1 MSQED
6 VFWADQLAKECIER
20 AQREKNIVTCRTA
33 GSPSGSK
40 HIGNLFD
47 TTKAYIVYKA
57 VKQRSQDARIVFTH
71 DDRDPLRTVPSRLA
85 TLDARWVTVDGVME
99 KEISPFLGYP
109 YISIPDPL
117 ECCDS
122 WAAHFAKLWEN
133 GVLALG
139 MDDVQFFSTSELY
152 RKGKFDPY
160 IAMAL
165 ENIGRVRELIQKFQ
179 KTKTSEYIPFDALCG
194 NCGRIIG
201 KAVGFDIKSK
211 TIKYTCTGK
220 KLAGKYVVEGCG
232 HTGETDFN
240 GGKLPWTF
248 EWPAQWGMFS
258 TTFEPFGKEHAEGSW
273 PRGQVIAREVYGF
286 EPPIPHIY
294 EFLLVDGEKMS
305 SRRGNVYITQ
315 EILDIIE
322 PEIFMY
328 FYTKRSKKQ
337 RNLDLKNI
345 HLLVED
351 FEKAERVYFGAEQ
364 ANEKDSQNLI
374 RMYEISMS
382 RVPKTV
388 PIRIPYQLAALV
400 SEFNPYD
407 RMERA
412 IELLKSTGHIK
423 GSVTKEDEQ
432 RISVRLK
439 LAKNWAERFAQEAR
453 IRINDSVNEET
464 KKTLTLNQR
473 EALRE
478 LAAELKKK
486 LAHEELYAKLYE
498 IAKNHSLNSQEF
510 FKAAYSVLI
519 SRDSGPRLV
528 AFIFAIG
535 QDRVR
540 KILEQV

>member
-1 MSQED
+1 MAAED

-20 AQREKNIVTCRTA
+20 ARMESSPITCRTA

-57 VKQRSQDARIVFTH
+57 VKQKNHDARIVFTH
-71 DDRDPLRTVPSRLA
+71 DDRDPLRTVPMRFA
-85 TLDARWVTVDGVME
+85 TLDAKWVTVDDILE
-99 KEISPFLGYP
+99 KEISAYLGYP
-109 YISIPDPL
+109 YVSIPDPL
-117 ECCDS
+117 DCCDS

-133 GVLALG
+133 GVIALG
-139 MDDVQFFSTSELY
+139 MDDVQFLSTSKLY
-152 RKGKFDPY
+152 DEGRFDPY
-160 IAMAL
+160 IVMAL
-165 ENIGRVRELIQKFQ
+165 EKIDRVRQLIQKFQ
-179 KTKTSEYIPFDALCG
+179 KTKTAEYIPFDAKCG

-201 KAVGFDIKSK
+201 KAVSFDIESR
-211 TIKYTCTGK
+211 TIRYTCSGK

-232 HTGETDFN
+232 HAGETNFN

-248 EWPAQWGMFS
+248 EWPAQWGMFG

-273 PRGQVIAREVYGF
+273 PRGQVIAREIYGF

-364 ANEKDSQNLI
+364 VNEKEKQNFV

-382 RVPKTV
+382 RVPKAL
-388 PIRIPYQLAALV
+388 PIRIPYQLAAII

-407 RMERA
+407 SKERA

-423 GSVTKEDEQ
+423 GNVSKEDAE
-432 RISVRLK
+432 RVARRLQ
-439 LAKNWAERFAQEAR
+439 LAKNWAERFSRER
-453 IRINDSVNEET
+453 IRINDSVPEEAR
-464 KKTLTLNQR
+464 KALTLNQR

-478 LAAELKKK
+478 LAEELKKK
-486 LAHEELYAKLYE
+486 QTHEGLYANLYG
-498 IAKNHSLNSQEF
+498 IAKNHGLDSQNF
-510 FKAAYSVLI
+510 FKAAYNVLI
-519 SRDSGPRLV
+519 SRDSGPRLA